1 MINVKILAYA
11 KINLTLDILRKRSDG
26 YHDLVMVMQS
36 VGLHDEISV
45 KLTENTAISVKSSS
59 ALLKDDE
66 SNTAFKAAK
75 RFFEYAGITD
85 KGAEIEMKKNIPMEA
100 GMAGGSADAAAVII
114 ALNKLCGTDYPEE
127 KLWEIGVK
135 VGADVPFCISGG
147 TMLAEGKGEI
157 LSRLPQLSDF
167 DKPPAILLCKPNV
180 GVSTGKAYSTVDN
193 CDQSTLDRPDTE
205 AMRMALSN
213 MDVRGIADNLGNV
226 FEQVLKIEECENIR
240 QTMLDGG
247 ALGSR
252 MTGSGTTVFG
262 IFDSEETAKQ
272 CAFTLQQTYQNTF
285 VTHAT
290 GCGCNIVSEK

>member
-180 GVSTGKAYSTVDN
+180 GVSTGKAYSAVDN

-205 AMRMALSN
+205 EMRMALSN
-213 MDVRGIADNLGNV
+213 MDGRGIADNLGNV